1 MPEMRAYLAEQKVWY
16 IVSGKDTKPSDTAQA
31 VVWHDKAVTA
41 AGAIYRALEP
51 GQRVHVVGVEMDP
64 VKMWEKL
71 AAVHVQK
78 VSSVCFNALDAL
90 LAVRKSTDESLPSVV
105 TQVDSLLQDL
115 KALRPEGYTMD
126 NLNDDL
132 SAMAMIC
139 ALGPKYTKFASSLV
153 CFDPTRSEVVQAFIC
168 KHNHC
173 LPHAGGADSAA
184 YCAQGPPLSSS
195 TLDAVCNFCSF
206 KGHLEATCH
215 RRAAAR
221 DQACKDIAERKAGHR
236 TECPQAA
243 NVVSTA
249 SGLSESVQSARQ
261 AYSVELAGNASTSSS
276 PEPLPAALAVSSTD
290 WTADTGATAHM
301 TPHRHWFASYTPCN
315 VPICLTNSK
324 LVYAVGIGS
333 VRFQLVVEGCQSRVV
348 EFTRVL
354 HVPKLHSNLLSVLY
368 LTQHKATV
376 TQKT

>member
-1 MPEMRAYLAEQKVWY
+1 MASTTTTTRQVAPLGETNYSTWMPQMRAYLAEQKVWF

-31 VVWHDKAVTA
+31 VVWHDKAAAA

-51 GQRVHVVGVEMDP
+51 GQRVHVAGEEMDP

-78 VSSVCFNALDAL
+78 VSGAQFNTLDAL
-90 LAVRKSTDESLPSVV
+90 LAVRKSADESLPSVV
-105 TQVDSLLQDL
+105 ARVDSLLQDL

-126 NLNDDL
+126 NLDDDL

-139 ALGPKYTKFASSLV
+139 ALGPEYAEFASSLV
-153 CFDPTRSEVVQAFIC
+153 CFDPTCSEVVQAFIRE
-168 KHNHC
+168 HNHR
-173 LPHAGGADSAA
+173 LPRAGGADNAA
-184 YCAQGPPLSSS
+184 YRAQGPPSSS
-195 TLDAVCNFCSF
+195 SAQDAVCDFCGF

-215 RRAAAR
+215 RCAAAR
-221 DQACKDIAERKAGHR
+221 DQARKDIAERKAGHR

-249 SGLSESVQSARQ
+249 SGLSESVQSAGQ

-276 PEPLPAALAVSSTD
+276 PEPLPAVLAVSSTD

-301 TPHRHWFASYTPCN
+301 APHRHWFASYTPCN
-315 VPICLTNSK
+315 VPIRLADSK
-324 LVYAVGIGS
+324 LVYAVG
-333 VRFQLVVEGCQSRVV
+333 
-348 EFTRVL
+348 
-354 HVPKLHSNLLSVLY
+354 
-368 LTQHKATV
+368 
-376 TQKT
+376 